1 MGEITIIAN
10 PRDSLVPRIFC
21 AYVPAKKKNVMDHLR
36 NSIKS
41 QKNQT
46 SCTDILSKKREKRY
60 DLCIEI
66 QNEYIVYYC

>member
-1 MGEITIIAN
+1 
-10 PRDSLVPRIFC
+10 
-21 AYVPAKKKNVMDHLR
+21 MDHLR